1 MEAVRESW
9 TDERLDAFSEKAD
22 WRMERLEVRMDKLE
36 ARMDEGFKELR
47 TELGALHRTMVQFA
61 GVMVAALAT
70 LFAAQIALLVTQ
82 L

>member
-1 MEAVRESW
+1 MDKVEW
-9 TDERLDAFSEKAD
+9 
-22 WRMERLEVRMDKLE
+22 RMDKLE
-36 ARMDEGFKELR
+36 LRMDKLERRMDEGFKELR
-47 TELGALHRTMVQFA
+47 IELGAMHRTMVQFA

>member
-9 TDERLDAFSEKAD
+9 TDERLDRLNDKVD
-22 WRMERLEVRMDKLE
+22 DVGERVDKLE
-36 ARMDEGFKELR
+36 RRMDEGFRELR
-47 TELGALHRTMVQFA
+47 SELGALHRTMIQFA